1 MVLSQV
7 LARGR
12 RSALAGLALSLS
24 VAASAL
30 VATTPTT
37 TAAAAV
43 PPTPS
48 GWTSVW
54 VDDFNGPAG
63 TLPDPGKWN
72 IETGGGGW
80 GNAELQNYTNRPSNV
95 SLDGAGNLVITAR
108 KEAYG
113 SCWYGPCTHTSA
125 RLQTMNKFTQRYGR
139 IEARVKVPSGR
150 GLWPAF
156 WMLGDDF
163 SSAGWPNSGEIDI
176 MEVLGHE
183 TNKTY
188 GTLHGPGYSGGA
200 SVGRSYVTPNGSFAD
215 GFHTFRVDW
224 APDSIKWYVDDV
236 HFSTLTPADLRGNRW
251 VFDHPHFLLLNL
263 AVGGNWPGS
272 PDAATAF
279 PAQYV
284 IDYVATYQAATAPP
298 PPPPG
303 GAPIAGPGGKCVD
316 VGGDDTAGNGGAVQ
330 LWDCIAAA
338 ADQKW
343 TWNGTSL
350 RTLGRCLDV
359 TDGSVADGAKLQ
371 LYDCNNSGAQQW
383 QQQANG
389 SLRNPA
395 SGRCVDSP
403 GGSTA
408 NGARLQIYECN
419 GSAAQVFRVGG
430 GTTPP
435 ASSLLSQGRATTS
448 STNENASTGPGNA
461 TDGSTGTRW
470 ASAFA
475 DPQWLRVDLG
485 STRTINRVV
494 LSWEAAYAR
503 AFQIQTSNDGVG
515 WSTVY
520 STTTGTGGVQTLDV
534 SGTGRYVRMNGTQ
547 RGTPYGYSLWEMQV
561 FGS

>member
-1 MVLSQV
+1 MLLSPSRPRRRLTALAASISV
-7 LARGR
+7 LAGVGLTA
-12 RSALAGLALSLS
+12 AL
-24 VAASAL
+24 
-30 VATTPTT
+30 TTTT
-37 TAAAAV
+37 STTATAAA

-54 VDDFNGPAG
+54 VEDFNGPAG
-63 TLPDPGKWN
+63 SLPDPTKWN

-125 RLQTMNKFTQRYGR
+125 RLQTMNKFTQKYGR
-139 IEARVKVPSGR
+139 IEARLKVPGGR

-156 WMLGDDF
+156 WMLGDDIG
-163 SSAGWPNSGEIDI
+163 SVGWPQSGEIDI

-200 SVGRSYVTPNGSFAD
+200 STGASHTLPSGSFAD
-215 GFHTFRVDW
+215 SFHTFRVDW
-224 APDSIKWYVDDV
+224 APDSIKWYVDGV
-236 HFSTLTPADLRGNRW
+236 LFSTKTPSDVGSNKW
-251 VFDHPHFLLLNL
+251 VFDHPHFILLNL

-272 PDAATAF
+272 PDAATPF

-284 IDYVATYQAATAPP
+284 IDYVATYQADTSLPPAPA
-298 PPPPG
+298 
-303 GAPIAGPGGKCVD
+303 GASIAGPGNKCVD
-316 VGGDDTAGNGGAVQ
+316 VGGDDTAANGGVVQ

-338 ADQKW
+338 SDQKW

-359 TDGSVADGAKLQ
+359 TSGSVANSAKLQ
-371 LYDCNNSGAQQW
+371 LWDCNGSGAQQW
-383 QQQANG
+383 QQMADG

-403 GGSTA
+403 SGSTA
-408 NGARLQIYECN
+408 NGARLQIWDCN

-430 GTTPP
+430 TPP
-435 ASSLLSQGRATTS
+435 PTNTLLSQGRPTTS
-448 STNENASTGPGNA
+448 STNENAGTTANLA

-470 ASAFA
+470 ASAFS
-475 DPQWLRVDLG
+475 DPQWVQVDLG

-503 AFQIQTSNDGVG
+503 AFQVQTSNDGVS
-515 WSTVY
+515 WTNIY
-520 STTTGTGGVQTLDV
+520 STTTGTGGTQTLNV
-534 SGTGRYVRMNGTQ
+534 SGSGRYVRMTGTQ
-547 RGTPYGYSLWEMQV
+547 RATPYGYSLWEMQV